1 MASSGGEEGHGEVG
15 MKGRGNADGWTRR
28 TMQAAVGGLL
38 AVAVTV
44 YAVATS
50 ASGPRQGSFSE
61 RGSRSGHPFS
71 SKLYAWTNGNDRSR
85 GFRSSI
91 ISGVDA
97 DDPAFSPGRALVPPV
112 DRVIAQ
118 LKGHDNPRYFDAEHH
133 GTNAQY
139 VNGRPPAP
147 PGGYDDTI
155 GGAPEALTEAGSGTS
170 FVVDPAAT
178 DEAQFNINLL
188 LRKSGRMGRDA
199 SQLAE
204 LQGEDQQLTAQYD
217 YASKRAA
224 SLLALEG
231 DMKDELLELSQKQL
245 SIIAEIQN
253 MTANATAETEAI
265 ESDFAA
271 KASGDGASGKEGVA
285 EVEDPE
291 APKMPSIDDGNEAAG
306 KERGRVPML
315 AGRERKSL
323 VRRHLPAWVPAH
335 RFSGEPVRAGESSGV
350 GHLEGKAKQAG
361 GRKARRAALG
371 RASDG
376 GHRGAKHSDSV
387 AAQVSR
393 AGLRAEKS
401 AARVGTLL
409 KDAERDV
416 KRQAAAARLKHE
428 EAEKAEAAN
437 RRPSLEAIIGKQQY
451 AALNRAQDRPRV
463 VHRGAP

>member
-1 MASSGGEEGHGEVG
+1 MKESGP
-15 MKGRGNADGWTRR
+15 ADSRTRR
-28 TMQAAVGGLL
+28 TVQAAVGGVL

-50 ASGPRQGSFSE
+50 ASGPRQWQDA
-61 RGSRSGHPFS
+61 

-112 DRVIAQ
+112 DRVIAH
-118 LKGHDNPRYFDAEHH
+118 LKGHDNPRYFDEEHH
-133 GTNAQY
+133 GRNAQY

-155 GGAPEALTEAGSGTS
+155 GGVPEALTEAGSGTS
-170 FVVDPAAT
+170 FFVDPAAT
-178 DEAQFNINLL
+178 DEAQFNINML

-245 SIIAEIQN
+245 SIIGEIQN

-271 KASGDGASGKEGVA
+271 KAGGDGAGGEEGVA
-285 EVEDPE
+285 EAEDPE

-323 VRRHLPAWVPAH
+323 VRRHHLARIPAH
-335 RFSGEPVRAGESSGV
+335 RFSSEPVRAGESGGV
-350 GHLEGKAKQAG
+350 GHREVKAKQAG
-361 GRKARRAALG
+361 GRSSARRAALE
-371 RASDG
+371 RASDR
-376 GHRGAKHSDSV
+376 GHREAKLSDSV

-416 KRQAAAARLKHE
+416 KRQAAAARLKQE